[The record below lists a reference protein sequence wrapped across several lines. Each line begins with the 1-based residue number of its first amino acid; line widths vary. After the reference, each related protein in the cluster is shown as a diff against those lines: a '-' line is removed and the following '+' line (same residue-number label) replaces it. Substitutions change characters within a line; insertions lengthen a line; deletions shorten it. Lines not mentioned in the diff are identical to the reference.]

1 MVFRG
6 LLALFHYCLFFFTV
20 CQIIKMMM
28 MTIMRITMMLFT
40 TYTSPLVVN
49 VPLKAS
55 IDIQSQGI
63 RPWLFKQNKCYFSK
77 CVTWLIGFSPS
88 YAIDIKHKQ
97 LCRAKRGYK
106 YKKKERKRNLYYK
119 KSYRVGEFRLKET
132 NNWNRRKKK
141 TKTKTKNRKKQQ
153 REKQSSTPASLEARN
168 LCPTDATKRILL
180 MK

>member
-1 MVFRG
+1 
-6 LLALFHYCLFFFTV
+6 
-20 CQIIKMMM
+20 
-28 MTIMRITMMLFT
+28 MTIMRITIMLFT

-119 KSYRVGEFRLKET
+119 NSYHVGEFRLKET
-132 NNWNRRKKK
+132 NNWNRRKKQK
-141 TKTKTKNRKKQQ
+141 TNKQKKIQNKTTERKAKLHSCLS
-153 REKQSSTPASLEARN
+153 RS
-168 LCPTDATKRILL
+168 
-180 MK
+180 